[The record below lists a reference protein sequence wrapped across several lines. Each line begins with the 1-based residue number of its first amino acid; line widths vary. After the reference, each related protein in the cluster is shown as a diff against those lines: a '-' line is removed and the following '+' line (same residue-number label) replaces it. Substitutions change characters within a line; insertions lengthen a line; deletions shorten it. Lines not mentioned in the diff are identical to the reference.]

1 MIKRL
6 KLLVWLLLVFTCISS
21 FRPAS
26 DSTFRLLIFEGS
38 DWCANCRR
46 LERNILTQ
54 EVFKE
59 FLTQHEIVLEK
70 VDFPQ
75 RKKLEKNVRV
85 YNDSIATKY
94 NFDGAFPTML
104 LINEG
109 SKDYVKLTNYV
120 KQSPEEMM
128 TLLLSQMEALR

>member
-6 KLLVWLLLVFTCISS
+6 KLLVWLALVVTSISS
-21 FRPAS
+21 LRTAN
-26 DSTFRLLIFEGS
+26 DSAFRLLIFEGS
-38 DWCANCRR
+38 DWCTNCRR
-46 LERNILTQ
+46 LEQNILTQ
-54 EVFKE
+54 EVFKK
-59 FLTQHEIVLEK
+59 FLTDNEIVLEK

-75 RKKLEKNVRV
+75 RKKLEKSVIA

-94 NFDGAFPTML
+94 DFDGAFPTML

-109 SKDYVKLTNYV
+109 SKAYVKLTNYV